1 MITLQGIDQL
11 INWFANTRAIYWRA
25 YDLDTSSKRLV
36 GSNIDQ
42 EEPSQDD
49 AIRSIRAFVS
59 LYSQNGLRVYFWAID
74 SKGNKNGGYYTWV
87 EIPALQSSAPS
98 VGIGTIPSG
107 YVKEDEIQSKVKAA
121 LDSFKTELRIKE
133 LEAQIKD
140 MQING
145 TGLEGPL
152 DRIAGTL
159 EPYMPMIIKGVFGIE
174 SNPSAVGTA
183 PVSNPQKQSASS
195 VEDQMRRDL
204 ETLADK
210 VPNLPDLLTKLASKP
225 KEDLET
231 AIQFL

>member
-11 INWFANTRAIYWRA
+11 INWYANTRAIYWRA
-25 YDLDTSSKRLV
+25 YDSDTSSKRLV
-36 GSNIDQ
+36 GSNIDK
-42 EEPSQDD
+42 EESSQDD

-87 EIPALQSSAPS
+87 EIPALQASAP
-98 VGIGTIPSG
+98 VAGIGAIPSG
-107 YVKEDEIQSKVKAA
+107 YVKEDEIQSKVKEA

-140 MQING
+140 MQTNG

-174 SNPSAVGTA
+174 NKPSAVGTA
-183 PVSNPQKQSASS
+183 PESNSQQSASS

-210 VPNLPDLLTKLASKP
+210 VTNLPDLLTKLAAKS